1 MVQDR
6 LAMVNKA
13 IEAKT
18 KVKDEYNTIIEETR
32 EAYRTI
38 WESSNTLLQFLIK
51 RKGKLQE
58 KSGVEEDDE

>member
-1 MVQDR
+1 
-6 LAMVNKA
+6 MVNKA
-13 IEAKT
+13 IEAKS
-18 KVKDEYNTIIEETR
+18 KVKEEYSTIIEETR

-58 KSGVEEDDE
+58 KSGVEDDED